1 MNDRILQ
8 FLTDNKDDKYADF
21 QRTLITSAYPIIGV
35 RTPLLKKEAAIIC
48 SDTKISE
55 FLDDLP
61 HVYFEQFALH
71 SFVLSKE
78 TDFDTAVFRLKELLP
93 YLDNWALCDQL
104 KIKCF
109 GKNIA
114 KLPPLID
121 EFLSSNHSYTIRFAI
136 GLLMSYFLD
145 EYFSEE
151 CLNKVCNVKSEEYY
165 VNMMRAWYFA
175 TALAKQWEVT
185 VPYIEKRRLP
195 QWVHRKTIQKA
206 VESYRITP
214 EQKEYLKGF
223 R

>member
-151 CLNKVCNVKSEEYY
+151 CLN
-165 VNMMRAWYFA
+165 NMMRAWYFA
-175 TALAKQWEVT
+175 TALAKQYPFT
-185 VPYIEKRRLP
+185 VKLLESGSLDK
-195 QWVHRKTIQKA
+195 WTHNKTIQKA
-206 VESYRITP
+206 IESYRIADARKT
-214 EQKEYLKGF
+214 YLRSLKIK
-223 R
+223 